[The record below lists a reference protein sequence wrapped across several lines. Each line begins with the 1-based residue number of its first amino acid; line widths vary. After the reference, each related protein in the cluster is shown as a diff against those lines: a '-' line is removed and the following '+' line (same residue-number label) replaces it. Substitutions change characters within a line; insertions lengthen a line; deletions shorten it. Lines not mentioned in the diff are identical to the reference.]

1 MNRYE
6 LSGSILLKLR
16 REDSFIVEAP
26 DETSAITKYVDK
38 LLSDASYVTSE
49 VTCRQITPFSPK
61 KITPVQRV
69 IEEHKKK
76 NLMENE

>member
-49 VTCRQITPFSPK
+49 VTCRQITLQAAK

>member
-38 LLSDASYVTSE
+38 LLSDASYVTSNIICNQ
-49 VTCRQITPFSPK
+49 VTLQEPK
-61 KITPVQRV
+61 KITPVEKI
-69 IEEHKKK
+69 IEEHKRKVGK
-76 NLMENE
+76 

>member
-38 LLSDASYVTSE
+38 LLTDASYVTKDVICNQ
-49 VTCRQITPFSPK
+49 VTLQGPK
-61 KITPVQRV
+61 KITPVEKI

-76 NLMENE
+76 VGK